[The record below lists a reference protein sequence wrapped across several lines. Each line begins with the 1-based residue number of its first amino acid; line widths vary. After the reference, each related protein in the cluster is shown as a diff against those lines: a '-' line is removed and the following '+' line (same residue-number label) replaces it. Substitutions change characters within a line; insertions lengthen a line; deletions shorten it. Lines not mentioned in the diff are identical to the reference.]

1 MTIIIAKRPSSS
13 PRTDLLFMI
22 LPAVTHLRP
31 HQLPANAKCLYL
43 VRDRLDVLASFYYH
57 LANMAH
63 SDGDYNGTPQEF
75 CKQFLEGTILYG
87 KWQDHLEAWLG
98 QQNEDP
104 ITQTVKLLHYED
116 MKENLEREATKL
128 ARFLFG
134 AVTVFKIR

>member
-1 MTIIIAKRPSSS
+1 MG
-13 PRTDLLFMI
+13 
-22 LPAVTHLRP
+22 V
-31 HQLPANAKCLYL
+31 
-43 VRDRLDVLASFYYH
+43 
-57 LANMAH
+57 
-63 SDGDYNGTPQEF
+63 
-75 CKQFLEGTILYG
+75 
-87 KWQDHLEAWLG
+87 WLG